1 MSSIRKYMLMAQ
13 GDLIEQLMDLL
24 SEELTNK
31 ADKIYQHNLRA

>member
-1 MSSIRKYMLMAQ
+1 MAQ